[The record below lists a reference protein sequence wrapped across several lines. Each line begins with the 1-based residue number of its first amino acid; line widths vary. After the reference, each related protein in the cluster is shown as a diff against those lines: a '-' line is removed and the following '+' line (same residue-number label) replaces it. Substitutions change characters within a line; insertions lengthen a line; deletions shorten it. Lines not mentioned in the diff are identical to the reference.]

1 MACRLVLVCR
11 AMIDDQLRYFIV
23 VAKHE
28 HLGRAAEQLGLSQPA
43 LSRSISRLEEEFDTR
58 LFDRSG
64 RRIQL
69 NANGKML
76 LRHVERA
83 LAELEDVRKALQDS
97 KEDARHSV
105 GIGFLATFGVRLIPD
120 LIRRFKVDHPAVQF
134 RLLQGPYPSLRE
146 RLVSGEID
154 LCLVSPRF
162 IDANLDWKPLY
173 NEELCVLVPRAHRLA
188 SKMEINLAEI
198 ADDPVVALKKDYG
211 MRRYVDDLC
220 REAGFVPQIAYEG
233 EEVATLI
240 GLVGASFGVTLAPAA
255 AAKDSDLVKALR
267 VREPQC
273 RRTIGL
279 AWRRGRYMSE
289 TTARFREHIIAT
301 LTKGKGA
308 SRRE

>member
-1 MACRLVLVCR
+1 
-11 AMIDDQLRYFIV
+11 MIDDHLRYFIA

-28 HLGRAAEQLGLSQPA
+28 HLGRAAEELGLSQPA

-69 NANGKML
+69 NANGRLL

-83 LAELEDVRKALQDS
+83 WAEFEDVRKALQDN
-97 KEDARHSV
+97 KDEARHSV
-105 GIGFLATFGVRLIPD
+105 AIGFLATFGARLIPD
-120 LIRRFKVDHPAVQF
+120 LIRRFKSDHPAVQF

-162 IDANLDWKPLY
+162 VDANLDWKPLY
-173 NEELCVLVPRAHRLA
+173 SEELTVLVPRAHRLA
-188 SKMEINLAEI
+188 SRAEINLSEI
-198 ADDPVVALKKDYG
+198 AHEPVVALKKDYG

-220 REAGFVPQIAYEG
+220 REAGFVPHIAYEG
-233 EEVATLI
+233 EEIATLV

-255 AAKDSDLVKALR
+255 SAKDSDLVRAVH

-273 RRTIGL
+273 CRTIGL
-279 AWRRGRYMSE
+279 SWRRGRYMSE
-289 TTARFREHIIAT
+289 TTARFREHIISI
-301 LTKGKGA
+301 LGKGEL
-308 SRRE
+308 SGRRE